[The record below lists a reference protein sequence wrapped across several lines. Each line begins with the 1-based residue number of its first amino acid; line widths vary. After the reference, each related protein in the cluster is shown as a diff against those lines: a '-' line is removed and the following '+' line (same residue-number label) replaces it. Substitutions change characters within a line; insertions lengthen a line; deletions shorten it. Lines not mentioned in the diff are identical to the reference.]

1 MPSTA
6 SFFFRMM
13 SLQGKVALSQLGIA
27 RVFEASKS
35 KVCQSCRYSDLNRT
49 SSAQT
54 LPCTGLFFSHWQL
67 QYFRWI
73 TCALV
78 TKGQCHQFLL
88 IIDAREQWFPGPGV
102 VLAVN
107 IMWVAATRRFSG
119 CSVWLEVVS
128 KNIYPWNE
136 HKTHFWGCHCNL
148 LTSFFSSGC

>member
-6 SFFFRMM
+6 SLFFRMM

-54 LPCTGLFFSHWQL
+54 LPCTRLFFQPLATTIL
-67 QYFRWI
+67 QMNNARACNQRSMPSVSAYHRCQGAVISWSW
-73 TCALV
+73 CGAGGEHHV
-78 TKGQCHQFLL
+78 SCRNPEVQRLL
-88 IIDAREQWFPGPGV
+88 CSTGGGV
-102 VLAVN
+102 K
-107 IMWVAATRRFSG
+107 
-119 CSVWLEVVS
+119 
-128 KNIYPWNE
+128 KNQPWNE
-136 HKTHFWGCHCNL
+136 HKTDFWGCHCNL